1 MSIKQLNRD
10 FSTTAGIVCW
20 QNGEDASGVR
30 RWDIQRNMEWVVRN
44 CHAPDPKFRAVG
56 SGDRF
61 GVVRATVSDRRIYAA
76 ARHDVLIRSNGFRYT
91 GAAILAGAHS
101 YRLPIMQ
108 YQRDDDGNWV
118 WTCPL
123 RVECGPDLHWK
134 GLIERDKWLRFVK
147 RLNSVCAEA
156 SIFAHAFRHGA

>member
-10 FSTTAGIVCW
+10 FSTTCGIVRW
-20 QNGEDASGVR
+20 QNGEDASGVW
-30 RWDIQRNMEWVVRN
+30 RWDIQRSMDWVVRT
-44 CHAPDPKFRAVG
+44 CAAPNPEFRQVG
-56 SGDRF
+56 SGDRS
-61 GVVRATVSDRRIYAA
+61 GIVRATVSGTRMYAA
-76 ARHDVLIRSNGFRYT
+76 ARHDVLIRST
-91 GAAILAGAHS
+91 GSPVLRGNNA

-108 YQRDDDGNWV
+108 YQRDADGNWV

-123 RVECGPDLHWK
+123 RVECGLDLHWK
-134 GLIERDKWLRFVK
+134 GLIERDKWQRFIR